1 MIHFD
6 DVLSTAKEVVAS
18 DPTYSD
24 IEEVLVLRDLRGRIR
39 LFLKPNENKRN
50 EARALCDRVAT
61 RLGEHLSP
69 FWGNVVALDTPN
81 GEFADI
87 LKPVRDER
95 RPIEPENEFGNWW
108 IIERHV
114 AKSGWTTASH
124 RRPWPLNNHTP
135 PILSFYSH
143 KGGVGR
149 TTTLCAVAMNLARQA
164 KKVVVV
170 DLDLEAPALGT
181 LLAETPVE
189 YGVTDYLLE
198 RLLAGNEYRPDLRDF
213 MVRQSDSDLIGDGGE
228 PIRCFPAGK
237 INEHYLQK
245 LSRLDY
251 ELIAGYADKSNSPL
265 AGLFSHIKSEIQP
278 DYLLI
283 DCRAGLHDLGGLA
296 VHQLSH
302 ANVIFGLDSEQ
313 SWQGLHCILRGL
325 GLIDPPP
332 PCLLVQAMEWPR
344 PDARRKE
351 SRERFLEAAYG
362 VFGDTYY
369 REEEV
374 PPYIDS
380 EDDPHYPCH
389 LPYNQSLTGFQT
401 LQDVAEL
408 LTKDP
413 YPAFAGRVQELVQ
426 KAINNG

>member
-6 DVLSTAKEVVAS
+6 DVLRTAKEVVAN
-18 DPTYSD
+18 DPTYPD
-24 IEEVLVLRDLRGRIR
+24 IEEVLVLRDLRGRVR
-39 LFLKPNENKRN
+39 LFLKPNENKKN
-50 EARALCDRVAT
+50 EVGAFCDRLST
-61 RLGEHLSP
+61 PLGERLSP
-69 FWGNVVALDTPN
+69 FWGNVVAVDTPG
-81 GEFADI
+81 GEFARI
-87 LKPVRDER
+87 LDPVRGER
-95 RPIEPENEFGNWW
+95 RRVEPQSDFDGWW
-108 IIERHV
+108 IIERHA

-124 RRPWPLNNHTP
+124 RPPWPLNERTP

-149 TTTLCAVAMNLARQA
+149 TTTLCAVAMKLARQT

-181 LLAETPVE
+181 LLADTPVE

-198 RLLAGNEYRPDLRDF
+198 RLLAGDGYRPDLRDF
-213 MVRQSDSDLIGDGGE
+213 VVRQSDPALIGDGGE
-228 PIRCFPAGK
+228 PIRCFPAGQ
-237 INEHYLQK
+237 INEHYLEK

-251 ELIAGYADKSNSPL
+251 ELIARYTDRSNSPL
-265 AGLFSHIKSEIQP
+265 ADLFSHIKSQIEP

-313 SWQGLHCILRGL
+313 SWQGLRCILRGL

-332 PCLLVQAMEWPR
+332 PCLLVQAMEWHR
-344 PDARRKE
+344 PDRRREE
-351 SRERFLEAAYG
+351 SRERFLTAAYE
-362 VFGDTYY
+362 VFSETSY
-369 REEEV
+369 REGEV
-374 PPYIDS
+374 PNIDS
-380 EDDPHYPCH
+380 QDDPHYPCY
-389 LPYNQSLTGFQT
+389 LAYDQSVMGFQT
-401 LQDVAEL
+401 LRDVAEL

-413 YPAFAGRVQELVQ
+413 YPAFADRVQDLVQ
-426 KAINNG
+426 RAINDA

>member
-6 DVLSTAKEVVAS
+6 DILKIAKEVLAN
-18 DPTYSD
+18 DPAYSC
-24 IEEVLVLRDLRGRIR
+24 IEEVLVLRDLRGRVR
-39 LFLKPNENKRN
+39 LFLKPKENRN
-50 EARALCDRVAT
+50 NDVSAACDRLCKMLADK
-61 RLGEHLSP
+61 LSP
-69 FWGNVVALDTPN
+69 FWGNVVALDTPH
-81 GEFADI
+81 GEFVKV
-87 LKPVRDER
+87 LGPVRKER
-95 RPIEPENEFGNWW
+95 HPVEPQNEFGNWW
-108 IIERHV
+108 IIERHA

-124 RRPWPLNNHTP
+124 RPPWPLNDHTP

-149 TTTLCAVAMNLARQA
+149 TTTLCAVAINLAQQGS
-164 KKVVVV
+164 KVVVV

-181 LLAETPVE
+181 LLAGTPVD

-198 RLLAGNEYRPDLRDF
+198 KLLAGNGYRPDLRDF
-213 MVRQSDSDLIGDGGE
+213 MVRQTDPTLIGDAGE

-237 INEHYLQK
+237 INEHYLEK

-251 ELIAGYADKSNSPL
+251 ELIARYTDQSDSPL
-265 AGLFSHIKSEIQP
+265 ADLFSHIKGEIEP

-302 ANVIFGLDSEQ
+302 ANIIFGLDSEQ
-313 SWQGLHCILRGL
+313 SWQGLRCILRGL

-332 PCLLVQAMEWPR
+332 PCLLVQAMEWPT

-351 SRERFLEAAYG
+351 SRKRFLIAAYD
-362 VFGDTYY
+362 VFTETYY
-369 REEEV
+369 VEGEV
-374 PPYIDS
+374 PDIGS
-380 EDDPHYPCH
+380 QDDPHCPYH

-413 YPAFAGRVQELVQ
+413 YPAFAERVKELVQ
-426 KAINNG
+426 KAITNA

>member
-6 DVLSTAKEVVAS
+6 DALKTAKEVVAG
-18 DPTYSD
+18 DPAYSG

-39 LFLKPNENKRN
+39 LFLKPMESQRK
-50 EARALCDRVAT
+50 AVSDACDRLSSTLAA
-61 RLGEHLSP
+61 RLSP
-69 FWGNVVALDTPN
+69 FWGNVVAVDLPG
-81 GEFADI
+81 GEFARI
-87 LKPVRDER
+87 LDPVRGER
-95 RPIEPENEFGNWW
+95 RAVEPQSDFDAWW
-108 IIERHV
+108 IIERHA

-124 RRPWPLNNHTP
+124 RPPWPLNDHTP

-149 TTTLCAVAMNLARQA
+149 TTTLCAVAISLARQT

-170 DLDLEAPALGT
+170 DLDLEAPGLGT
-181 LLAETPVE
+181 LLADTPVE

-213 MVRQSDSDLIGDGGE
+213 IVQQSDSALIGDGGE

-237 INEHYLQK
+237 INEHYLEK

-251 ELIAGYADKSNSPL
+251 ELIARYTDQSNSPL
-265 AGLFSHIKSEIQP
+265 ADLFSHIKSEIQP

-313 SWQGLHCILRGL
+313 SWQGLRCILRGL

-332 PCLLVQAMEWPR
+332 PCLLVQAMEWAT

-351 SRERFLEAAYG
+351 SRERFLSAAYD
-362 VFGDTYY
+362 VFSETFYAEGDVPDIGSQDHPHFPY
-369 REEEV
+369 R
-374 PPYIDS
+374 
-380 EDDPHYPCH
+380 
-389 LPYNQSLTGFQT
+389 LPYDQALAGFQT

-408 LTKDP
+408 LTRNP
-413 YPAFAGRVQELVQ
+413 YPAFAERVQELGR
-426 KAINNG
+426 KAITNA